1 MILELMT
8 RGEMNWKGAGGTP
21 GGVAH
26 FVVGAIMAIVGG
38 YLLMNQVK
46 VHSGFW
52 RLFGLGGFGLSLI
65 PFLFGIGFLFYNG
78 KSVIGWFLTIGGF
91 LVILAG
97 IIANLDIYF
106 VPTSLWNTLL
116 MLILLVG
123 GVALIFRSLQALPK
137 A

>member
-1 MILELMT
+1 M
-8 RGEMNWKGAGGTP
+8 
-21 GGVAH
+21 
-26 FVVGAIMAIVGG
+26 
-38 YLLMNQVK
+38 
-46 VHSGFW
+46 
-52 RLFGLGGFGLSLI
+52 
-65 PFLFGIGFLFYNG
+65 
-78 KSVIGWFLTIGGF
+78 
-91 LVILAG
+91 ILAG